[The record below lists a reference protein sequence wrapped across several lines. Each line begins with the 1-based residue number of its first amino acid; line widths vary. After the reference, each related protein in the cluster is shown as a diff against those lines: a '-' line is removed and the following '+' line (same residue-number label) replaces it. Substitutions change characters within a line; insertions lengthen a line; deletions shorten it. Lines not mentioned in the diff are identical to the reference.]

1 MNTALGILGAFVVV
15 VVLVDVVQTIV
26 LPRRSPRWA
35 RPTSYLIA
43 GLWLLWRA
51 IGLRMQSRDG
61 REGFLGSFGPLAVLL
76 LLVGWAFCLVVGY
89 GLLLDALPSQIH
101 PAPRNLG
108 EALYFAATALLTIGF
123 GDIVATGGLARAV
136 TLCAGGSG
144 LGIFALVISFL
155 YSLYGSFQQRET
167 SVVVLEAAASAP
179 PSGVT
184 LLETYSHL
192 GLLDEL
198 PRLFADWQVW
208 AAQVLDSHL
217 AFPILAYFR
226 SSHENDSWVS
236 SLGAVMDASTLVLTV
251 VEGGPKGRAK
261 LFQAVGGHCLEDLV
275 QYMEV
280 PAEDGVGIERSE
292 FDEARQRLSRA
303 GWELRDAEEA
313 WADFSRLRST
323 YAGRVNALARYW
335 ATPPAQ
341 WIGDRSGLKH
351 RHVRDPISTRL

>member
-1 MNTALGILGAFVVV
+1 MSALAGILGTIIVV

-26 LPRRSPRWA
+26 VPRRSPRWT
-35 RPTSYLIA
+35 RPTSYPVA

-51 IGLRMQSRDG
+51 IGLRMNSRDG

-76 LLVGWAFCLVVGY
+76 LLVGWAFWLIVGY
-89 GLLLDALPSQIH
+89 GLMLDALPSQIH

-108 EALYFAATALLTIGF
+108 EAIYFAATALLTIGF
-123 GDIVATGGLARAV
+123 GDFVATGGLARAV
-136 TLCAGGSG
+136 TLLAGASG

-155 YSLYGSFQQRET
+155 YSLYGSFQQREV
-167 SVVVLEAAASAP
+167 SVVVLEAAAGAP

-184 LLETYSHL
+184 LLEVYSRL
-192 GLLDEL
+192 GLLDDL
-198 PRLFADWQVW
+198 PVLFADWQVW

-275 QYMEV
+275 QYLKV
-280 PAEDGVGIERSE
+280 PTEDGVGIERSE
-292 FDEARQRLSRA
+292 FEEARQRLARA

-313 WADFSRLRST
+313 WSDFSHLRAA
-323 YAGRVNALARYW
+323 YAGRVNALAHYW
-335 ATPPAQ
+335 AAPPAQ
-341 WIGDRSGLKH
+341 WIGDRSELKH
-351 RHVRDPISTRL
+351 RHVRNPISPRL